1 MRKTTTIKY
10 EFTSGQNMPGYSGAG
25 KASESDEFAELEK
38 QFEELAK
45 RFNVTK
51 VVMKKVD

>member
-1 MRKTTTIKY
+1 M
-10 EFTSGQNMPGYSGAG
+10 SGYSNAG
-25 KASESDEFAELEK
+25 KASESDEFAKLEE